1 MEVKI
6 VEDKKTRLVF
16 DIDGESNTITGAL
29 RTEMWNDSHV
39 KAVGYNH
46 DHPLIE
52 TARFVVETDTSE
64 EPRKAFS
71 GAIKRLQKEIEKLKE
86 GAKSLK

>member
-1 MEVKI
+1 MEIKI

-16 DIDGESNTITGAL
+16 DVEGESNTLPGAL
-29 RTEMWNDSHV
+29 RLELLNDSHV
-39 KAVGYNH
+39 KATGYNH

-52 TARFVVETDTSE
+52 TARIVVETDTSE
-64 EPRKAFS
+64 EPRKAVS

-86 GAKSLK
+86 GAKTLK